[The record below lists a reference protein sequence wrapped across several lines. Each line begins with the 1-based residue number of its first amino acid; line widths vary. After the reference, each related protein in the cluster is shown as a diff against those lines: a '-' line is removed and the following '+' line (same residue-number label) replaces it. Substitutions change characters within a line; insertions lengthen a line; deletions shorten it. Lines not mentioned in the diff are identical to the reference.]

1 MKGVSKSAMAEVSG
15 VSTEC
20 LLLGKYGKM
29 VRMDSAQ
36 SDSGRVGKD
45 NLDIERNTMYELT
58 LDGFEQWLRARETG
72 LLGLKGQPL
81 AQEQFGQ
88 MIDIELPKAFAA
100 IDLLEEFKEYVA
112 GDEFKSWG
120 DTVSVRKLSN

>member
-1 MKGVSKSAMAEVSG
+1 
-15 VSTEC
+15 
-20 LLLGKYGKM
+20 
-29 VRMDSAQ
+29 
-36 SDSGRVGKD
+36 
-45 NLDIERNTMYELT
+45 MYELT
-58 LDGFEQWLRARETG
+58 LDGFEQWLHARENN

-100 IDLLEEFKEYVA
+100 IDVLEEFKEYVA

-120 DTVSVRKLSN
+120 DAASVRKLGN